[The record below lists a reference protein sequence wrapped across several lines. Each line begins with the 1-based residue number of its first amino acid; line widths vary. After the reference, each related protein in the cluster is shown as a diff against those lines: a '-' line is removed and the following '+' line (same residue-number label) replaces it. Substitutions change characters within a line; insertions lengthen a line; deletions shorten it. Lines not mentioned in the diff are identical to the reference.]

1 MKVAIV
7 GATGSIGRVFLEH
20 TLRRDDVDSV
30 VAVTRKPDSS
40 VSSTDAR
47 VRSAIIPDF
56 GALDTVTDTTWSA
69 IEDADALIWAIGT
82 YDVNRDVNYAYPL
95 AFLETLTQRRI
106 DMRTRGKKLRKLGF
120 ILLGGAF
127 TQTNQSLRLYF
138 LPEQRR
144 MKGLLQSEI
153 LAFADKNSDYI
164 VAYVV
169 RPGGILIG
177 WNSIVNWLVQWVF
190 GASLAVR
197 DEELGSFV
205 ADLAVT
211 GSERSVIENWE
222 IVQTG
227 RTLLA
232 NARINY

>member
-7 GATGSIGRVFLEH
+7 GANGSIGRIFVQH

-30 VAVTRKPDSS
+30 IAVTRKLDPS
-40 VSSTDAR
+40 VTSTDAR
-47 VRSAIIPDF
+47 VHSAIIPDF

-82 YDVNRDVNYAYPL
+82 YDVNKDVNYAYPL
-95 AFLETLTQRRI
+95 AFLKTLTQRRI
-106 DMRTRGKKLRKLGF
+106 HLRTRKDKLGKLRF

-127 TQTNQSLRLYF
+127 TQTDQSLRLYF

-144 MKGLLQSEI
+144 MKGLLQFESLTYADQHSEH
-153 LAFADKNSDYI
+153 I
-164 VAYVV
+164 VAHVV

-177 WNSIVNWLVQWVF
+177 WNLIVEWLVQSVF

-205 ADLAVT
+205 ADLAVA
-211 GSERSVIENWE
+211 GSEHKVIENWE
-222 IVQTG
+222 IVDTG
-227 RTLLA
+227 RSLLA
-232 NARINY
+232 NAQIKQ